1 MASLQILKYS
11 LSPFS
16 VPHSN
21 SPRKSC
27 CFCSESKSQLSNRRF
42 LGFRSSKVYVFRGCR
57 ISCKVQEGD
66 NKTNGANASPH
77 NSKLERFIPIPDLLF
92 PGFSGEEPPESLFM
106 KELRKRGMTPTSLLE
121 ETNRSV
127 KDEEIKL
134 KEEEGGY
141 SKRNAVSTDYE
152 KSLSNQRE
160 RSMALNSEGLEMHIL
175 YAIVCTRNFISREKP
190 VRRFWACLHHTRV
203 KISKSSNQP
212 NLLLLI
218 QGLIPRAKLLL
229 STGGTFFLGF
239 GPLILI
245 TVASF
250 SALYL

>member
-66 NKTNGANASPH
+66 NKTNG
-77 NSKLERFIPIPDLLF
+77 
-92 PGFSGEEPPESLFM
+92 EEPPESLFM

-121 ETNRSV
+121 ETDRSV

-134 KEEEGGY
+134 KEEGGGY

-160 RSMALNSEGLEMHIL
+160 RSMALNSEGLEVDL
-175 YAIVCTRNFISREKP
+175 
-190 VRRFWACLHHTRV
+190 V

-250 SALYL
+250 SALYLYFGPTFVHDASKIPITPPQYIDPYVLLEDERISQMAPLVK

>member
-66 NKTNGANASPH
+66 NKTNG
-77 NSKLERFIPIPDLLF
+77 
-92 PGFSGEEPPESLFM
+92 EEPPESLFM

-121 ETNRSV
+121 ETDRSV

-134 KEEEGGY
+134 KEEGGGY

-160 RSMALNSEGLEMHIL
+160 RSMALNSEGLE
-175 YAIVCTRNFISREKP
+175 
-190 VRRFWACLHHTRV
+190 
-203 KISKSSNQP
+203 
-212 NLLLLI
+212 
-218 QGLIPRAKLLL
+218 GLIPRAKLLL

-250 SALYL
+250 SALYLYFGPTFVHDASKIPITPPQYIDPYVLLEDERISQMAPLVK